1 MSEKSTLSTPDGITC
16 TNESHDASIEN
27 GTNTDNSLLK
37 ENNYE
42 HLSYEDKLLESKNKS
57 DNETITKPSMQFS
70 ETTSV
75 NVDLNLGPAPL
86 CYEEKAITERE
97 NCDYS
102 IKITLDM
109 AKNDIASRKIRI
121 YADGIYDLFHA
132 GHARQLMQ
140 AKNLFK
146 NVYLLVGVCN
156 DQLTH
161 SRKGKTIMNEAER
174 YESVRHCR
182 YVDEVITDAPWILDD
197 EFLTQNK
204 IDFVAHDE
212 IPYGTEGSD
221 DIYQHLKTRGMFAAT
236 QRTEGVSTS
245 DIICRL
251 VRDYDM
257 YVRRNLARGYSAEDL
272 NVGFIKKNQLE
283 FQSRIDTVK
292 SKFRTYEEESK
303 TFMERWE
310 DRSKEYIHNFIGL
323 FERTRVLNLL
333 NRTRSAGV
341 NSNAYNKLSDT
352 QNYDIITL
360 EDNNYKI
367 KTSKQQTVIST
378 DKYCSD
384 TSN

>member
-1 MSEKSTLSTPDGITC
+1 MDNTSILSTSNIT
-16 TNESHDASIEN
+16 NVDEWHDASAENSFSTSTKSIVNGNNHDDSSSDEISKELNKKINTEIDNTCSVHFTGQTAINIE
-27 GTNTDNSLLK
+27 
-37 ENNYE
+37 
-42 HLSYEDKLLESKNKS
+42 
-57 DNETITKPSMQFS
+57 
-70 ETTSV
+70 
-75 NVDLNLGPAPL
+75 LNLGPAPL
-86 CYEEKAITERE
+86 CYEKQAIEERE

-109 AKNDIASRKIRI
+109 AKNGTSPRKIRI

-140 AKNLFK
+140 AKNIFK

-156 DQLTH
+156 DDLTH
-161 SRKGKTIMNEAER
+161 SKKGKTVMNEAER

-182 YVDEVITDAPWILDD
+182 YVDEVVTDAPWVLDD

-212 IPYGTEGSD
+212 IPYGAEGSD
-221 DIYQHLKTRGMFAAT
+221 DIYQHIKARGMFVAT

-257 YVRRNLARGYSAEDL
+257 YVRRNLARGYSAQDL

-283 FQSRIDTVK
+283 FQSRINTVK

-323 FERTRVLNLL
+323 FEKTGVLHLL
-333 NRTRSAGV
+333 HRSQSPFTSASGGH
-341 NSNAYNKLSDT
+341 SGKSDT
-352 QNYDIITL
+352 EDEDIIGT
-360 EDNNYKI
+360 
-367 KTSKQQTVIST
+367 KQQ
-378 DKYCSD
+378 D
-384 TSN
+384 TKKLELR